1 MFYSV
6 GYYQLTNSGWQGW
19 RGAFVTPSRKHYIKA
34 ICSALYCGW
43 YNCFHKLKKYASLF
57 KVFFFSYQMKKIK
70 IKILNLK
77 NKKTWHVKD
86 MIWIIHPIE
95 FNIYFIFIINY
106 WLIVVL
112 YVNQVEKTFFFLKK
126 RDALK
131 TKIKNNLNFLKFDNK
146 RRFFFSQNE

>member
-1 MFYSV
+1 
-6 GYYQLTNSGWQGW
+6 
-19 RGAFVTPSRKHYIKA
+19 
-34 ICSALYCGW
+34 
-43 YNCFHKLKKYASLF
+43 
-57 KVFFFSYQMKKIK
+57 
-70 IKILNLK
+70 
-77 NKKTWHVKD
+77 

-112 YVNQVEKTFFFLKK
+112 YVNQVEKTFFLKKK

>member
-1 MFYSV
+1 
-6 GYYQLTNSGWQGW
+6 
-19 RGAFVTPSRKHYIKA
+19 
-34 ICSALYCGW
+34 
-43 YNCFHKLKKYASLF
+43 
-57 KVFFFSYQMKKIK
+57 
-70 IKILNLK
+70 
-77 NKKTWHVKD
+77 

-112 YVNQVEKTFFFLKK
+112 YVNQVEKTFFFKKK

>member
-1 MFYSV
+1 
-6 GYYQLTNSGWQGW
+6 
-19 RGAFVTPSRKHYIKA
+19 
-34 ICSALYCGW
+34 
-43 YNCFHKLKKYASLF
+43 
-57 KVFFFSYQMKKIK
+57 
-70 IKILNLK
+70 
-77 NKKTWHVKD
+77 

-112 YVNQVEKTFFFLKK
+112 YVNQVEKTFFFKKK

-146 RRFFFSQNE
+146 SRFFFSQNE